1 VYFARGDLAKA
12 QKYVDAAW
20 TLGEHGEVGD
30 HLAEIYEKRGQK
42 DDAIRTYAMSLSG
55 LRPALET
62 KGRLAALVGGDA
74 NATKT
79 VEQHRADLQSLRTI
93 HLGKIATAA
102 GTAEFFVIV
111 SSSGGEAKVAAAK
124 FISGEEKL
132 KPLTDNLRS
141 AKIEFTFPDDTPTKI
156 LRRGT
161 LSCSKDT
168 HECDFV
174 MMIPEDVHS
183 VD

>member
-1 VYFARGDLAKA
+1 
-12 QKYVDAAW
+12 
-20 TLGEHGEVGD
+20 
-30 HLAEIYEKRGQK
+30 
-42 DDAIRTYAMSLSG
+42 MSLSG

-79 VEQHRADLQSLRTI
+79 VEQHRADLQTLRTI
-93 HLGKIATAA
+93 HLGKVAPVA

-161 LSCSKDT
+161 LSCSKNT

>member
-1 VYFARGDLAKA
+1 
-12 QKYVDAAW
+12 
-20 TLGEHGEVGD
+20 
-30 HLAEIYEKRGQK
+30 
-42 DDAIRTYAMSLSG
+42 
-55 LRPALET
+55 
-62 KGRLAALVGGDA
+62 
-74 NATKT
+74 
-79 VEQHRADLQSLRTI
+79 LRTI
-93 HLGKIATAA
+93 HLGKVAPVA